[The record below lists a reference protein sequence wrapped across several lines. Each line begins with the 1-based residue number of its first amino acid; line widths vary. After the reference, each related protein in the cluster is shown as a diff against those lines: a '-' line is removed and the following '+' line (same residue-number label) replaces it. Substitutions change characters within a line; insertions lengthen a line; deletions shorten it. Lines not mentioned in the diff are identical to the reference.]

1 MRMIQ
6 AYIGKE
12 FVWFKEI
19 EELNQKA
26 FKAGKLKHHDYFK
39 WLEDKNKIYDE
50 LKVLI
55 IKGNFKQ
62 EVKI

>member
-1 MRMIQ
+1 MRTIQ

-19 EELNQKA
+19 ENGKS
-26 FKAGKLKHHDYFK
+26 FKAGKLNHHDFFK

-62 EVKI
+62 EIKI

>member
-1 MRMIQ
+1 MIQ

-12 FVWFKEI
+12 FVWFKEM
-19 EELNQKA
+19 EGSKS
-26 FKAGKLKHHDYFK
+26 FKAGKLNHHDFFK
-39 WLEDKNKIYDE
+39 WLEDKNKIYNE

-62 EVKI
+62 EIKIET